1 MLREV
6 KMTSKE
12 PEVVIEPEGVEGT
25 IFYNTLLTGIR
36 ECGIDMNDII
46 ANVREQAAISAGDAG
61 NVAFHNLVSSSI
73 RVLGNKDLSY
83 KKLVNFLSVSRIC
96 NALVATYTMTS
107 KVDKE
112 TVVRVF
118 VPIQASSL
126 RVLEEMSESCI
137 IANDSRKLFS
147 LILSSFLYENNINRS
162 KAGMLFT
169 NTIVTHKNTSSTWR
183 RERLRACL
191 SAVDGNTI
199 THKRMLSALDY
210 LSTLRSVRAS
220 ISLIGDHEMRYSHPH
235 NLIGNNI

>member
-1 MLREV
+1 
-6 KMTSKE
+6 
-12 PEVVIEPEGVEGT
+12 
-25 IFYNTLLTGIR
+25 
-36 ECGIDMNDII
+36 MNDII

-96 NALVATYTMTS
+96 NAFVATYTMTS

-169 NTIVTHKNTSSTWR
+169 NTIVMHKNTSSTWR

-199 THKRMLSALDY
+199 THKRMLSALGY
-210 LSTLRSVRAS
+210 LNTLRSVHAS
-220 ISLIGDHEMRYSHPH
+220 ISLIGEHEMQYSHPH
-235 NLIGNNI
+235 NLIGNTR

>member
-1 MLREV
+1 
-6 KMTSKE
+6 
-12 PEVVIEPEGVEGT
+12 
-25 IFYNTLLTGIR
+25 
-36 ECGIDMNDII
+36 
-46 ANVREQAAISAGDAG
+46 
-61 NVAFHNLVSSSI
+61 
-73 RVLGNKDLSY
+73 
-83 KKLVNFLSVSRIC
+83 
-96 NALVATYTMTS
+96 MTS

-162 KAGMLFT
+162 KAGVLFT

-191 SAVDGNTI
+191 SAVDGITI

-210 LSTLRSVRAS
+210 LNTLRSVRAS

-235 NLIGNNI
+235 NLIGNKI